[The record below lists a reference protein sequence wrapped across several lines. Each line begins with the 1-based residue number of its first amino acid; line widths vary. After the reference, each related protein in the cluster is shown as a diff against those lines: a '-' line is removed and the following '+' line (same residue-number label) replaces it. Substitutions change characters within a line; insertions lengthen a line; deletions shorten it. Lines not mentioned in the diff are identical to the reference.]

1 MVNQMEE
8 IAKLVFI
15 LTAFFAIIITICIC
29 VSTKY
34 PSKKLGGDW
43 LKAWLERLEK
53 NIRKIKRY
61 K

>member
-15 LTAFFAIIITICIC
+15 LTAFFASIITICIC
-29 VSTKY
+29 VSAKY

-43 LKAWLERLEK
+43 LKAWLERLKK
-53 NIRKIKRY
+53 NKKD
-61 K
+61 